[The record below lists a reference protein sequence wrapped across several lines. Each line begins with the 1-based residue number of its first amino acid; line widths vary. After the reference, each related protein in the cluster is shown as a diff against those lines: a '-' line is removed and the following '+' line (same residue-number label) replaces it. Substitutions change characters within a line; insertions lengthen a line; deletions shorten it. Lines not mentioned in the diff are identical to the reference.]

1 MPALMKKGNVNM
13 KILKIDQ
20 NKGFIATNI
29 KSECDFSYKTV
40 EEATKEDI
48 LAILDF
54 AIKGEINMDKVTKE
68 NELLNPVQKTVYE
81 SLYAQFEDFLSNK
94 DKIIKDVN
102 DKFRDAEEK
111 YLSE

>member
-1 MPALMKKGNVNM
+1 M

-20 NKGFIATNI
+20 NKGLIATNI
-29 KSECDFSYKTV
+29 QSESDFSYKTV

-54 AIKGEINMDKVTKE
+54 AIKGEISMDEVTKE
-68 NELLNPVQKTVYE
+68 NELLNPVQKTVYVN
-81 SLYAQFEDFLSNK
+81 LYSQFKDFLSNK
-94 DKIIKDVN
+94 DKIIKEVN